1 MESQALVIGRSY
13 AYREKRSPACPLLK
27 VKLLDKV
34 GRKGKLKI
42 RFEDGPHP
50 GLEEYVS
57 SRQLVVPWGERRAL
71 LRDEERAARLEE
83 HARDLADKALTEAA
97 SAVLESTGE
106 PGAYAGET
114 TTWMRENEL
123 QRILDRAGVQ
133 TPPADLHPFAYRDRH
148 ANIHLPLDAVVA
160 LARAF
165 AAAEPQ
171 TVIGYLTD
179 REEELR
185 LKGNLPGERWYHEYL
200 ASSPP
205 DSHWPGSGR
214 ASSRRARCCAKRLPG
229 SADCSQEQRTTSRAP
244 GRSAKPAGFCERWR
258 AAEQASP
265 PRAGP
270 TRSSLSIAGCRP
282 TGAAGRERSEAPPLE
297 PAHTG
302 RGRSGTHR

>member
-42 RFEDGPHP
+42 SGPTTRATACCPLGKVGRKGKLKIRCEGGPHP

-71 LRDEERAARLEE
+71 LRDEERAARLEQ
-83 HARDLADKALTEAA
+83 HARGLSDKALTEAA

-114 TTWMRENEL
+114 TTWMSEAEL
-123 QRILDRAGVQ
+123 QRTLDRAGVQ

-148 ANIHLPLDAVVA
+148 GNIHLSLDAVVA
-160 LARAF
+160 VARAF

-171 TVIGYLTD
+171 TVISYLDD

-185 LKGNLPGERWYHEYL
+185 LKGNLPGERWHHEYL
-200 ASSPP
+200 RELSPGFALARQWAGLERESEMLRKEIARLRGLLSNAAYDLKSAGQELKASRLLRALEGAEPP
-205 DSHWPGSGR
+205 HQLS
-214 ASSRRARCCAKRLPG
+214 AARRPI
-229 SADCSQEQRTTSRAP
+229 SQ
-244 GRSAKPAGFCERWR
+244 
-258 AAEQASP
+258 
-265 PRAGP
+265 
-270 TRSSLSIAGCRP
+270 
-282 TGAAGRERSEAPPLE
+282 
-297 PAHTG
+297 
-302 RGRSGTHR
+302 HRVDP

>member
-57 SRQLVVPWGERRAL
+57 SRQLVVPWGERRAQ

-114 TTWMRENEL
+114 TTWMREDEL

-200 ASSPP
+200 RELSP
-205 DSHWPGSGR
+205 GF
-214 ASSRRARCCAKRLPG
+214 ALARQWAGLEQESEMLRKEIARLRG
-229 SADCSQEQRTTSRAP
+229 L
-244 GRSAKPAGFCERWR
+244 
-258 AAEQASP
+258 
-265 PRAGP
+265 
-270 TRSSLSIAGCRP
+270 LS
-282 TGAAGRERSEAPPLE
+282 GAAYDLKSAGQERKASRLLRALEGR
-297 PAHTG
+297 
-302 RGRSGTHR
+302 